1 MHQPSQEFEHDDG
14 VEDVIG
20 EGLDMEDVGF
30 QEESGTRGRTGNYT
44 NAEDKLICTAWKKMG
59 A

>member
-20 EGLDMEDVGF
+20 EGIDMEDVGF
-30 QEESGTRGRTGNYT
+30 
-44 NAEDKLICTAWKKMG
+44 
-59 A
+59 